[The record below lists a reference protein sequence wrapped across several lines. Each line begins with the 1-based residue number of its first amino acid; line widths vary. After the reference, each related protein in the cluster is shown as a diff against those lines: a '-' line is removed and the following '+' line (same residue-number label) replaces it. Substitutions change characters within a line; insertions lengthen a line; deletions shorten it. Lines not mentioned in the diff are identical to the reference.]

1 MNDLTSSRT
10 FEDGQEYRYT
20 EQDFEA
26 IATMV
31 HAHAGICMPEGKAM
45 LIYSRLAKFLRE
57 KELRSFAEYVNIIRN
72 DSAERARAIEALTTN
87 HTKFFREIHHF
98 DHFEQHLRRGY
109 VDRVARGERLRIWSS
124 AASSGEE
131 IYSLAMCLLGTD
143 MAEARRICEG
153 DVALLATD
161 LAEHV
166 LRTAETGIY
175 PASLKGDIPA
185 RYAQPW
191 TRSEG
196 QRFTVAQPLRNLI
209 RFRRLNLLNAWPIKG
224 QFDLILCRNVMI
236 YFDEPT
242 KELLL
247 KRLADQLVPGGIL
260 YIGHSERLVGPAA
273 QQLVS
278 VGQTIYRKGAA

>member
-1 MNDLTSSRT
+1 MIHDTATSQLA
-10 FEDGQEYRYT
+10 DGREYPFT
-20 EQDFEA
+20 QSDFDA

-31 HAHAGICMPEGKAM
+31 HAHAGICLSEGKST
-45 LIYSRLAKFLRE
+45 LVYSRLAKALR
-57 KELRSFAEYVNIIRN
+57 KQGIRSFANYVEIIRN
-72 DSAERARAIEALTTN
+72 DPAERARAIEALTTN

-98 DHFEQHLRRGY
+98 EHFEQHVRGPFLE
-109 VDRVARGERLRIWSS
+109 RLSRGERIRAWSS

-143 MAEARRICEG
+143 KAEAQRIANA

-161 LAEHV
+161 LAEQV
-166 LRTAETGIY
+166 LRTGAAGVY
-175 PASLKGDIPA
+175 PAALKADIPA
-185 RYAQPW
+185 RYAGVW

-196 QRFTVAQPLRNLI
+196 TGFIVAKPVRDLV
-209 RFRRLNLLNAWPIKG
+209 RFRRLNLLDTWPIAG

-247 KRLADQLVPGGIL
+247 KRLADQLLPGGIL
-260 YIGHSERLVGPAA
+260 YIGHSERLVGPATR
-273 QQLVS
+273 QLVS
-278 VGQTIYRKGAA
+278 IGQTIYRKDRA